1 MVRVTNLRIS
11 RRAPLCAALSIV
23 AAAALASGP
32 FAAPAAAAASDPAP
46 ARVYDPWLWQA
57 TIGQRPAGPASV
69 VFYTSNT
76 RYFESTGVLVGRDG
90 AYRLIPLQVGED
102 HGLLSPDGRH
112 YVRPHRGVL
121 VDLTTGAENRTHRPG
136 VRALAWSPDGRTL
149 LGTRDNDDAVITY
162 GPDNQQLND
171 PAKPDDLVVV
181 DPYDGSERVLAAGT
195 FASHATGAWS
205 PDGNL
210 IVVAGPTDPAVER
223 QRLTVTDAARGGVR
237 WQRDLDDRHVLAGRG
252 AWSPDGAR
260 IALLAF
266 DGCAGPACGI
276 EEVAARS
283 WRLEFLDAATGQ
295 PLGASVPVGG
305 WATEL
310 VGWRNG
316 DAVLNRLSRE
326 TAFQERHAS
335 LVAVAAGG
343 REQVLV
349 TAPPGVSGID
359 VPADLLADAV
369 FADAAPRPSPWAAPL
384 WLYPVVA
391 LPALLLAALLAHTL
405 RRRRKR
411 RASPG

>member
-1 MVRVTNLRIS
+1 MVRMRFLRIS
-11 RRAPLCAALSIV
+11 RRAALRAAALSTV
-23 AAAALASGP
+23 AIAALAAGS
-32 FAAPAAAAASDPAP
+32 FAAAAASDPAP
-46 ARVYDPWLWQA
+46 GRVYDPWLWQA
-57 TIGQRPAGPASV
+57 TVGQRPAGPASV
-69 VFYTSNT
+69 VFFTSNT

-121 VDLTTGAENRTHRPG
+121 VDLTTGAEDRTHRPG
-136 VRALAWSPDGRTL
+136 IRALAWSPDGRTL

-171 PAKPDDLVVV
+171 PAKPDDLLVV
-181 DPYDGSERVLAAGT
+181 DPYDGAERVLAAGT
-195 FASHATGAWS
+195 FASHTTGAWS
-205 PDGNL
+205 PDGSL

-223 QRLTVTDAARGGVR
+223 QRLTVTDAAGGGVR
-237 WQRDLDDRHVLAGRG
+237 WQRDLDERHLLAGRG

-266 DGCAGPACGI
+266 DGCAGPACTL
-276 EEVAARS
+276 EEAAARS

-295 PLGASVPVGG
+295 PLGTPVPVAG

-316 DAVLNRLSRE
+316 EAVLNRLSRE
-326 TAFQERHAS
+326 TTFQDRHAS

-349 TAPPGVSGID
+349 TGPPGVSGFD
-359 VPADLLADAV
+359 VPADRLADAV
-369 FADAAPRPSPWAAPL
+369 FAGSAPRPSPWAAPW
-384 WLYPVVA
+384 WLYPAVA
-391 LPALLLAALLAHTL
+391 LPALLLAVLLARAL
-405 RRRRKR
+405 RRRRER
-411 RASPG
+411 RASPA

>member
-1 MVRVTNLRIS
+1 MVRVMFPRVS
-11 RRAPLCAALSIV
+11 RRAAPRAALSIV
-23 AAAALASGP
+23 ATVALASGP
-32 FAAPAAAAASDPAP
+32 LAAPVAAAATDTAP

-112 YVRPHRGVL
+112 YVRPHRGIL
-121 VDLTTGAENRTHRPG
+121 VDLTTGEEHRTHRPG
-136 VRALAWSPDGRTL
+136 IRALAWSPDGRTL

-171 PAKPDDLVVV
+171 PAKPDDLLVV
-181 DPYDGSERVLAAGT
+181 DPYDGVERVLPAGT
-195 FASHATGAWS
+195 FASHAVGAWS
-205 PDGNL
+205 PDGSL
-210 IVVAGPTDPAVER
+210 VVVAGPTDPATER

-237 WQRDLDDRHVLAGRG
+237 WQRDLDERHLLAGRG

-266 DGCAGPACGI
+266 DGCAGLACTL
-276 EEVAARS
+276 EEMAARS
-283 WRLEFLDAATGQ
+283 WRLEFLDAATGR
-295 PLGASVPVGG
+295 PLDTTVPVGG

-310 VGWRNG
+310 VGWRHG

-335 LVAVAAGG
+335 LVALTAGG

-349 TAPPGVSGID
+349 TGPPGVSGID

-369 FADAAPRPSPWAAPL
+369 FTGSAPRPSPWAAPL

-391 LPALLLAALLAHTL
+391 LPALLLAVLLVHAL
-405 RRRRKR
+405 RRRRQR